1 MKRFIPLM
9 LLVTLLLGSCA
20 LVLTGSKQRLQ
31 VVTRE
36 PGAEV
41 WHQGKLLD
49 TAPCIIRI
57 KRSYEIPQPIEI
69 KKSGYVTERVVLKR
83 GFNEVAALNF
93 VLPWNWLIDGFSGAV
108 VRYKN
113 LDTITLKPLAN

>member
-1 MKRFIPLM
+1 MKHFIPLM
-9 LLVTLLLGSCA
+9 LLVTLFLGSCA

-31 VVTRE
+31 VTTRE

-41 WHQGKLLD
+41 WHNGRFLD
-49 TAPCIIRI
+49 STPCIIQI

-69 KKSGYVTERVVLKR
+69 KKSGFVPERVVLKK